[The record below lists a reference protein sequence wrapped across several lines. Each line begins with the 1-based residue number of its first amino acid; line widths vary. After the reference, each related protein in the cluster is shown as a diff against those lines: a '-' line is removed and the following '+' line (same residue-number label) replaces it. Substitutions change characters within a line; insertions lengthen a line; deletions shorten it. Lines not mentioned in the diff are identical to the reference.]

1 MADPIPE
8 PGSDAWELMREIN
21 RVAARISRMPSRADR
36 QAALAQVPESVRERV
51 KTVVEMFWKQKKRNE
66 VSQHEENI

>member
-21 RVAARISRMPSRADR
+21 RVAARISRMPTRADR

-51 KTVVEMFWKQKKRNE
+51 EAAASMFYEQSAKSKPDK
-66 VSQHEENI
+66 SSS